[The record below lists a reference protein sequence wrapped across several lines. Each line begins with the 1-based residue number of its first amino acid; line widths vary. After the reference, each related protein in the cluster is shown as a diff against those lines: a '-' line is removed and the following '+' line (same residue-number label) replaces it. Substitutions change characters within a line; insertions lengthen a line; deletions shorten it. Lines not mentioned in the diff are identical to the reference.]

1 LRKGALRVEQRGIEK
16 TLATAEKADLI
27 LLVLDGANRDQAVT
41 DALSYLPALA
51 SKNLL
56 IAVNKSDLPEWRD
69 RTDLLFAKEPS
80 LLPRVPLSALT
91 GEGIPALAEAI
102 ARHLGN
108 EDDENS
114 VMLTTARQKT
124 AVFSCL
130 EQVAKAS
137 LMLRNRN
144 DLELAA
150 ADLRLAREQ
159 LAALWGRSAT
169 DDMLD
174 AIFST
179 FCLGK

>member
-1 LRKGALRVEQRGIEK
+1 
-16 TLATAEKADLI
+16 
-27 LLVLDGANRDQAVT
+27 
-41 DALSYLPALA
+41 
-51 SKNLL
+51 
-56 IAVNKSDLPEWRD
+56 
-69 RTDLLFAKEPS
+69 
-80 LLPRVPLSALT
+80 
-91 GEGIPALAEAI
+91 LAEAI

-137 LMLRNRN
+137 LMLKNRN